1 MVAATVL
8 VLKRKGMLWELRW
21 VAAARPARPAPMM
34 MRMREAV
41 KEMKFLRLKMREAVK
56 ERESERER
64 ESFFILF

>member
-1 MVAATVL
+1 
-8 VLKRKGMLWELRW
+8 LRW